1 VEALN
6 NLLVSDAKKHLA
18 YTNELSGGQQM
29 ADKLAKQASA
39 HKTKFKTG
47 QKSQLDDLIRKRKAE
62 EDKQ

>member
-1 VEALN
+1 
-6 NLLVSDAKKHLA
+6 
-18 YTNELSGGQQM
+18 M